1 MWARPWVASLG
12 LQEPKNKIQG
22 NMPSHHEE
30 PRKNSKCT
38 LLSTRSK
45 CEKTA
50 FSDVNYD
57 IMEMQDCRASTKLSG
72 AREDKRVPKAE
83 GF

>member
-1 MWARPWVASLG
+1 M
-12 LQEPKNKIQG
+12 KN
-22 NMPSHHEE
+22 HE
-30 PRKNSKCT
+30 RNSKCT
-38 LLSTRSK
+38 LLSTRNK

-72 AREDKRVPKAE
+72 ARENKRVPKAE